1 MDNITHTLAGMA
13 LAEAGLK
20 RNTRLGTATLI
31 LAANLPDLD
40 GLSYFFG
47 SGIAG
52 LSFRRGWT
60 HGVLAMALLP
70 VLLMLALLGWR
81 RCFDKREGVRAGW
94 LLALAA
100 IGIWSHPLLDLLNT
114 YGVRLLMPFS
124 SRWFYGDALFI
135 VDPWLWLLLGFGT
148 ALSRRRARRP
158 QADSRYLARPAQ
170 IALALSACYALL
182 MGLGSRHGAAVV
194 EQQARGGPARRVLVA
209 PGFANPLRRDVI
221 REVGTSYELGRLSLG
236 LRWRYVPLAIRS
248 SGAADPG
255 AEAAARTRAGAAFLR
270 WARFPVFESVRVG
283 DSIRVTI
290 SDARYAGAGNRSWA
304 SITVRVFGE
313 APQAP

>member
-170 IALALSACYALL
+170 IALALSAC
-182 MGLGSRHGAAVV
+182 
-194 EQQARGGPARRVLVA
+194 
-209 PGFANPLRRDVI
+209 
-221 REVGTSYELGRLSLG
+221 
-236 LRWRYVPLAIRS
+236 
-248 SGAADPG
+248 
-255 AEAAARTRAGAAFLR
+255 
-270 WARFPVFESVRVG
+270 
-283 DSIRVTI
+283 
-290 SDARYAGAGNRSWA
+290 
-304 SITVRVFGE
+304 
-313 APQAP
+313 